1 MQLTLLAQCSGI
13 LVSGEAAV
21 SGEGN
26 STHLIVLESKKQV
39 SAVFRNSGSLGF
51 VSEYVIRR
59 AKQ

>member
-26 STHLIVLESKKQV
+26 STHLESKKQV

-51 VSEYVIRR
+51 VSE
-59 AKQ
+59 